1 MTDFAI
7 TVRDRTVTVDRR
19 PTVVVSGSVN
29 VYTMSV
35 ALDDAWDG
43 YTCRAVFRCGFELRE
58 VLIVDGACAVPWEA
72 LVANGSLYIGV
83 YGINGDKRMP
93 TCWTSERIYV
103 ASGTVTADAS
113 QDPSP
118 TVFEEL
124 VEQTADNRAAAEAA
138 RDAAESA
145 KQGTAADRLVVAG
158 DKTAVAADRE
168 AVESRAQQVTSD
180 ATRAENAANAA
191 VDAATE
197 AAKSEA
203 AAKDASA
210 QAGRDAAQ
218 TAQDRE
224 SADASKLAAETAKTA
239 AQTAETNAET
249 AQTAAEA
256 ARTGAQTAE
265 TNAGTYA
272 TNAGNSAT
280 AAAGSATNAQ
290 SAQTAAESA
299 RDAAVTA
306 KTAAETAR
314 DTAVLAKT
322 AAETAETNA
331 ETAESNAQTYATNA
345 GNSATAAL
353 TAQSAAETAAQAAAN
368 SAASLVV
375 VNDLTTGGTDKA
387 LSAEQGKVLSASISD
402 LTTDLS
408 NSSVIGGEIYGAYW
422 DKGSTPTL
430 TRLNLAKGATV
441 NLGVD
446 ANYALNE
453 FDTSSLFSEFSEVT
467 DSYGNV
473 FIRIPR
479 IYIKKVDTTGHKAWY
494 ASRRPFTGAYLPK
507 CFWDFA
513 NNKELDYVDV
523 GAYTASSADGT
534 KLDSKSGAYPLIN
547 KNIVQMRTMA
557 QANGAGY
564 QQLDIHVVDLLQT
577 LFVIE
582 QATIQSQSKVAGYT
596 SCQYSATH
604 TATVAETA
612 VNRIIV
618 ATATA
623 ALYEIG
629 QAISI
634 GTSLGGNQIFCGRT
648 ITAKT
653 VIDASNTAIEFDGTA
668 VNIDIGNIVYN
679 TGIQSGFS
687 ANIAASVGSPVSN
700 SSGKQPFV
708 WHGIENLFGS
718 VYQFVDGINV
728 NERQAWVCPDAAS
741 YASNL
746 FTAPYE
752 QLSYVNGATDGYIT
766 AMGHDPAR
774 PYAALPAAVG
784 GSSTT
789 YYGDYYYQSTGQ
801 RIAVLGG
808 SWSYGASAGLFF
820 WGLSALS
827 SSAGVPFGGRLVKK
841 PL

>member
-1 MTDFAI
+1 M
-7 TVRDRTVTVDRR
+7 RL
-19 PTVVVSGSVN
+19 VVSGQSI
-29 VYTMSV
+29 SV
-35 ALDDAWDG
+35 AENDMLVSGTVGEYIATFEFSPDWDG
-43 YTCRAVFRCGFELRE
+43 YAKTAVFEPVGGTARE
-58 VLIVDGACAVPWEA
+58 VVMVDNACVIPWEV
-72 LVANGSLYIGV
+72 LQSECSLKIGC
-83 YGINGDKRMP
+83 YGTSGDKRKP
-93 TCWTSERIYV
+93 TMYAPSRLVYRGAEQ
-103 ASGTVTADAS
+103 ADS
-113 QDPSP
+113 SVDPTP
-118 TVFEEL
+118 DVYAQLLTL
-124 VEQTADNRAAAEAA
+124 
-138 RDAAESA
+138 
-145 KQGTAADRLVVAG
+145 AAD
-158 DKTAVAADRE
+158 
-168 AVESRAQQVTSD
+168 
-180 ATRAENAANAA
+180 TRA
-191 VDAATE
+191 
-197 AAKSEA
+197 
-203 AAKDASA
+203 
-210 QAGRDAAQ
+210 
-218 TAQDRE
+218 
-224 SADASKLAAETAKTA
+224 
-239 AQTAETNAET
+239 
-249 AQTAAEA
+249 
-256 ARTGAQTAE
+256 
-265 TNAGTYA
+265 
-272 TNAGNSAT
+272 
-280 AAAGSATNAQ
+280 
-290 SAQTAAESA
+290 
-299 RDAAVTA
+299 
-306 KTAAETAR
+306 
-314 DTAVLAKT
+314 
-322 AAETAETNA
+322 
-331 ETAESNAQTYATNA
+331 
-345 GNSATAAL
+345 
-353 TAQSAAETAAQAAAN
+353 TAQSVRDDADAGAFDGAQGPQGEQGIQGIQGIQGEQGPTGPQGEQGVQGETGPQGAQGETGPVGPMPA
-368 SAASLVV
+368 L
-375 VNDLTTGGTDKA
+375 VNDLTTGGTDAA
-387 LSAEQGKVLSASISD
+387 LAAEQGKVLSTSISE

-507 CFWDFA
+507 CFWDFT

-534 KLDSKSGAYPLIN
+534 KLDSKSGTYLLIT

-577 LFVIE
+577 LFIIE
-582 QATIQSQSKVAGYT
+582 QATIHSQSKVAGYT
-596 SCQYSATH
+596 VGQYSSTH

-629 QAISI
+629 QTISI
-634 GTSLGGNQIFCGRT
+634 GTSLGGNQIFYGRT

-668 VNIDIGNIVYN
+668 VNIAIGNIVYN

-708 WHGIENLFGS
+708 WHGIENLFGN
-718 VYQFVDGINV
+718 VYQFVDGINI

-801 RIAVLGG
+801 RIALLGG
-808 SWSYGASAGLFF
+808 FWSDGSGAGLFYWSLF
-820 WGLSALS
+820 NS
-827 SSAGVPFGGRLVKK
+827 SSRAGVAVGGRLIKK